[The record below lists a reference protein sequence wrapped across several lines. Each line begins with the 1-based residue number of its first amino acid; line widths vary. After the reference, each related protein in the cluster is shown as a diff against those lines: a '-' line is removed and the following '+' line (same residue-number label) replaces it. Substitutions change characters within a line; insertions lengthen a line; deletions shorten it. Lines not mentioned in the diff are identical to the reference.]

1 MQDLFRVVVLG
12 IVQGLTEF
20 LPISSSGHL
29 IVARE
34 LFGWEFSNDLTVD
47 VALHL
52 GTTLAVL
59 AFFWREWA
67 QMLGSGARWVAGRGR
82 VANTNVVFGHRMLFL
97 LFVGSLPAAAVG
109 AAFDSYIEENVRSPL
124 VVGAML
130 IVFAAVL
137 YAAERLSDGERR
149 IGSSGWADAVWV
161 GCAQAVSLVPGVSR
175 AGVTISAALSRGY
188 RREDAARFSFLLA
201 TPVIIGAGGLKILE
215 AVADGIPREDIG
227 LLLAGAA
234 VAAITGW
241 MAIGYLLRLVR
252 TTSFLP
258 FVVYRV
264 VVGVFVLVYFGLF

>member
-29 IVARE
+29 ILTRE
-34 LFGWEFSNDLTVD
+34 LFGWEFKNDLTVD

-52 GTTLAVL
+52 GTTVAVL
-59 AFFWREWA
+59 AFFWREWL
-67 QMLGSGARWVAGRGR
+67 QMLSSGVRWAASGGR
-82 VANTNVVFGHRMLFL
+82 AAEADAVFGHRMLFL

-109 AAFDSYIEENVRSPL
+109 AAFDSYIEENVRSPF

-130 IVFAAVL
+130 IVFAGVL
-137 YAAERLSDGERR
+137 YGAERLSRGERGM
-149 IGSSGWADAVWV
+149 GSSGWADAVWV

-175 AGVTISAALSRGY
+175 AGVTISAALVRGY
-188 RREDAARFSFLLA
+188 KREDAARFSFLLA
-201 TPVIIGAGGLKILE
+201 TPVIVGAGGLKILE
-215 AVADGIPREDIG
+215 AVADGIAREDVG
-227 LLLAGAA
+227 LMLAGAT

-241 MAIGYLLRLVR
+241 LAIGYLLRLVR

-258 FVVYRV
+258 FVIYRLV
-264 VVGVFVLVYFGLF
+264 LGVFVLVYFAAS